1 MTSLP
6 ATPDRQPATRRV
18 GVQPSHHLVPGGAR
32 LGAIT
37 LQVADL
43 GRSLDF
49 CTRVLGFTVHGRAEG
64 DGRRRANLG
73 LPGGRVLL
81 ELREK
86 PGVRPV
92 RSRGRLGLY
101 HFALLLPARAD
112 LGRFLRHALTLG
124 IHVGHSDH
132 HVSEAVYL
140 QDPDSLGIEVY
151 CDRPRDAWRF
161 TPEGEII
168 VVSDALDVEAVIAA
182 AGGTVWQGLPE
193 GTALGHLHFY
203 VGDLAQ
209 AARFYHDGLGFP
221 KMAWSYPG
229 ALFLGADGYHHHVG
243 LNTWAAGS
251 EPAGDDDA
259 RLLTWDLLRPDQ
271 AAVDATAGSLE
282 RAGFHAERTDA
293 GALASDPWGIT
304 VRLRP
309 AALTEEP
316 AV

>member
-1 MTSLP
+1 MTPPP
-6 ATPDRQPATRRV
+6 AALYPQRAHHRV
-18 GVQPSHHLVPGGAR
+18 GVQPSHHLVPAGAQ
-32 LGAIT
+32 LGAVT

-49 CTRVLGFTVHGRAEG
+49 YTRVLGFTVHGRAQQ
-64 DGRRRANLG
+64 DGGLRTDLG

-86 PGVRPV
+86 PGVRPI
-92 RSRGRLGLY
+92 RSRGQLGLY

-124 IHVGHSDH
+124 IRVGHSDH

-140 QDPDSLGIEVY
+140 QDPDGLGIEVY
-151 CDRPRDAWRF
+151 RDRPRDVWRS
-161 TPEGEII
+161 TPEGEVI
-168 VVSDALDVEAVIAA
+168 VVSDTLDVEAVIAA
-182 AGGTVWQGLPE
+182 AGGTAWHDLPE
-193 GTALGHLHFY
+193 GTTLGHLHFH
-203 VGDLAQ
+203 VGDLER

-221 KMAWSYPG
+221 KTAWSYPG
-229 ALFLGADGYHHHVG
+229 ALFLGAGGYHHHVG

-259 RLLTWDLLRPDQ
+259 RLLTWDLLLPDQ

-282 RAGFHAERTDA
+282 RAGFHAERTSV

-304 VRLRP
+304 AHLRA
-309 AALTEEP
+309 AALAEEP
-316 AV
+316 AM